1 MLLKPLAV
9 LGVSTLLFVGCSP
22 QKSAETSPATK
33 DFSSV
38 DFVHQASDIE
48 ADAAVVYGKL
58 ANGVRY
64 AVMHNETPTKTA
76 ALRVRIDTGSFNET
90 DDQRGAAHFIEH
102 MAFNGSKNIVE
113 GEMVKRLERFGL
125 AFGADTNAYT
135 SFDETVYTLD
145 LPEVSTE
152 IIDETLMI
160 MRETVENMTLAPD
173 AIDRERGVVQAE
185 KRNSDSP
192 AARAGRHNLRFL
204 TKGSRI
210 SDRLPIGVDETL
222 ENMGAAE
229 LRSYYQSYYRPEN
242 TFVVLVGD
250 IETDYAAAKIS
261 EYFSDWTVEG
271 KSAEQKDAGDITP
284 RSLEV
289 GYFTDPEVQTSV
301 SVSILKPYVPTHDT
315 VDERKKAFIEGLGN
329 RILNR
334 RLQSLAL
341 KSDAEFLGGGAGI
354 SSLFE
359 AADVATL
366 SMSSRP
372 ENWQKALDV
381 GLVELRKALKF
392 GFTQAELDEQLA
404 NSRKSIEVAVQT
416 APTRRTAR
424 LAGGILSSFSSE
436 SVFSHPT
443 SSLARINTYL
453 DGITPDEV
461 WGAFKEHWYGLDVPL
476 LYLQTSV
483 ILDEPEADIQ
493 QAFEHSMS
501 IEVEENVVQDT
512 AKFAYTDFG
521 TPGKIAERRHIDDV
535 NADVIRFENNV
546 LLNMKKTDFEKDVIR
561 ISVRV
566 GDGSLSIP
574 RKDNAL
580 SILAGNVMGAGGL
593 EAHSADDIQRLMAG
607 KAVGAGFSIGTKS
620 FGISGSTVPSN
631 LSDQFNLMMA
641 QLIAPGYRE
650 ESKAR
655 YDKYIES
662 WYPTLDSTPGG
673 VASRDVGRLLHSG
686 DARYGIP
693 SQVDLLTAE
702 IDDVK
707 SWISPQLADGFIDI
721 TVVGDIDEDAIIKEV
736 ARTFATLPTRKS
748 GHKEYPDMTKLV
760 FPKGQKKPVTLTHSG
775 DENRALLQVYWP
787 APDGTDMMRNRRLSV
802 LRTIFSNR
810 LTDVIREEEGA
821 AYFPSAGRSGSR
833 LFKGYGYMSA
843 SLGLTPQKIPAM
855 TRKLD
860 EIAVDFR
867 DGNISDD
874 EFDRAIQPILENL
887 DSSLESNSY
896 WMGVISNVQTDTW
909 NIDNFRSR
917 EKAYRNMTLSDI
929 KPLAADIFRS
939 EAAYRVQILPQK

>member
-1 MLLKPLAV
+1 MLLKPLIA
-9 LGVSTLLFVGCSP
+9 LGVSALFFVGCSP
-22 QKSAETSPATK
+22 QKSTEKAPEIG
-33 DFSSV
+33 DFSAV

-48 ADAAVVYGKL
+48 PDPAVVYGKL

-64 AVMHNETPTKTA
+64 AVMHNATPTKTA

-102 MAFNGSKNIVE
+102 MAFNGSKNIEE

-152 IIDETLMI
+152 ILDETLMI
-160 MRETVENMTLAPD
+160 MRETVENLTLAPE
-173 AIDRERGVVQAE
+173 AIDRERGVIQAE
-185 KRNSDSP
+185 KRNGDSP
-192 AARAGRHNLRFL
+192 AARAGRDNLRFL
-204 TKGSRI
+204 TKGSRV

-222 ENMGAAE
+222 ENMGAPE
-229 LRSYYQSYYRPEN
+229 LRSYYQNYYRPEN
-242 TFVVLVGD
+242 TFIVLVGD
-250 IETDYAAAKIS
+250 IETDYAATKIS

-271 KSAEQKDAGDITP
+271 KAGEQKDAGDIAP
-284 RSLEV
+284 RNLEV
-289 GYFTDPEVQTSV
+289 GYFTDPEIQTSV
-301 SVSILKPYVPTHDT
+301 SVTLLKPYTLTHDT
-315 VDERKKAFIEGLGN
+315 VAERKKSFIEGLGN

-341 KSDAEFLGGGAGI
+341 KSDAEFLGGGAGV

-359 AADVATL
+359 AADIASL
-366 SMSSRP
+366 RMSSRP

-381 GLVELRKALKF
+381 GMVELRKAIQF

-416 APTRRTAR
+416 APTRRTVG
-424 LAGGILSSFSSE
+424 LAGGILSSFANE
-436 SVFSHPT
+436 AVFSHPT
-443 SSLARINTYL
+443 SSLQRINTYL
-453 DGITPDEV
+453 DDITTDDV
-461 WGAFKEHWYGLDVPL
+461 WAAFKEQWSGLDTPL
-476 LYLQTSV
+476 LYLQTNK
-483 ILDEPEADIQ
+483 ILDQPEAVIE

-501 IEVEENVVQDT
+501 IAIEENATQNAT
-512 AKFAYTDFG
+512 KFAYTDFG
-521 TPGKIAERRHIDDV
+521 APGKIAERRHIDDV
-535 NADVIRFENNV
+535 DADVIRFENNV
-546 LLNMKKTDFEKDVIR
+546 RLNLKKTDFEKDVIR

-566 GDGSLSIP
+566 GDGSLSMP

-593 EAHSADDIQRLMAG
+593 KAHSADDIQRLMAG

-686 DARYGIP
+686 DPRYGIP
-693 SQVDLLTAE
+693 SQADLLTAKIE
-702 IDDVK
+702 DVK
-707 SWISPQLADGFIDI
+707 TWIGPQLADGSIDI
-721 TVVGDIDEDAIIKEV
+721 TVVGDIDKEAIIKEA
-736 ARTFATLPTRKS
+736 ARTFATLPVRKS
-748 GHKEYPDMTKLV
+748 GHKKYPDMTKLV
-760 FPKGQKKPVTLTHSG
+760 FPKSPKKPVTLSHSG
-775 DENRALLQVYWP
+775 DENRALLQVFWP
-787 APDGTDMMRNRRLSV
+787 APDGTDMMRNRRLRV
-802 LRTIFSNR
+802 LRSIFSNR
-810 LTDVIREEEGA
+810 LTDIIREEEGA
-821 AYFPSAGRSGSR
+821 AYSPSAGRAGSR
-833 LFKGYGYMSA
+833 VFKGYGYMSA

-860 EIAVDFR
+860 EIAADLR
-867 DGNISDD
+867 AGNISDD

-896 WMGVISNVQTDTW
+896 WMGVISDVQTDTW
-909 NIDNFRSR
+909 NLDNFRTR
-917 EKAYRNMTLSDI
+917 DKAYRNMTLSDI
-929 KPLAADIFRS
+929 KPLAAKIFRS
-939 EAAYRVQILPQK
+939 EDAYRVQILPQK